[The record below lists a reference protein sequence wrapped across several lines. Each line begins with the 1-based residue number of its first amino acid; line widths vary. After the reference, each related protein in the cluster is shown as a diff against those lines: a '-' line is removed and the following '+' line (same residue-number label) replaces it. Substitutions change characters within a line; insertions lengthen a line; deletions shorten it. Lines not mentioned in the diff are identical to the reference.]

1 MRSEEPEL
9 RDGSLTTLVNCRETI
24 LYFYLVL
31 LRYLSWKHCEMLCCA
46 RGLWSVKKGD
56 LGQRWGHEILEKLQQ
71 HTTSLTVQKLRTR
84 RLQCSTKE
92 AVKVF
97 LIGNFLVSL
106 KVKTMLP
113 WTWKILWKV
122 LSLTSPSSK

>member
-1 MRSEEPEL
+1 MRSEETEL
-9 RDGSLTTLVNCRETI
+9 KDRSLTPLVNCRETI

-31 LRYLSWKHCEMLCCA
+31 LLYLGWKRCEVLCCA

-56 LGQRWGHEILEKLQQ
+56 LCQRWGHEILEKLQQ

-92 AVKVF
+92 TVKVF
-97 LIGNFLVSL
+97 PYRELPSVTESQDNVAVNL
-106 KVKTMLP
+106 KDIVKGV
-113 WTWKILWKV
+113 KSHIAK
-122 LSLTSPSSK
+122 